1 MLYTKKQAEPPYALR
16 GFLPVVKVN
25 NKLCMHVDIPHVCTS
40 CQASTRETTQ
50 NDESGGTVCL
60 RARKQALER
69 AQVVRLARERP
80 HKTMRAGA
88 QCACV
93 HESKRL
99 SVHKL
104 SGWHV
109 GKVGR

>member
-40 CQASTRETTQ
+40 CQASTRETTP

-69 AQVVRLARERP
+69 AQVVRLACGQG
-80 HKTMRAGA
+80 RAVMCLPTNA
-88 QCACV
+88 TRALRV
-93 HESKRL
+93 FSSANL
-99 SVHKL
+99 
-104 SGWHV
+104 
-109 GKVGR
+109 